1 MTNTPG
7 RTALFLGLVA
17 LACTATPDRVLAP
30 DRFVSDPN
38 ASFDRVDAAA
48 SGAQQRVTGHATIL
62 LPSFGNAEE
71 KYSSSAIRH
80 ADGTVSGQFELKS
93 AQDGGLRIHGD
104 VVCFTIV
111 GNTARIAGRVEQSNT
126 TLVPEGTYVIWTVID
141 NGEGAKDPPD
151 MTSDFFGP
159 FNAAVAAAHCAVGFN
174 LAPFLPVL
182 DGNLQ
187 VHE

>member
-1 MTNTPG
+1 MATTSG
-7 RTALFLGLVA
+7 RTALFLGLAV
-17 LACTATPDRVLAP
+17 LGCTATPDRVLGP
-30 DRFVSDPN
+30 DRLVSGPS

-48 SGAQQRVTGHATIL
+48 SGAQQRVTGHATIF
-62 LPSFGNAEE
+62 LPGFNAEE
-71 KYSSSAIRH
+71 KYSNSAIRH
-80 ADGTVSGQFELKS
+80 ADGSVSGQFELKS

-151 MTSDFFGP
+151 QTSDFFGP
-159 FNAAVAAAHCAVGFN
+159 FNEAVAAAHCAVGFN

-182 DGNLQ
+182 HGNLQ

>member
-1 MTNTPG
+1 MTTTSG
-7 RTALFLGLVA
+7 RAALFLGLAV
-17 LACTATPDRVLAP
+17 LGCTAAPDRVLAP
-30 DRFVSDPN
+30 DRLTNGPD
-38 ASFDRVDAAA
+38 ATFDRVDAAA

-62 LPSFGNAEE
+62 LPGFGNAEE
-71 KYSSSAIRH
+71 KYSNSAIRH
-80 ADGTVSGQFELKS
+80 ADGAVSGQFELKS

-126 TLVPEGTYVIWTVID
+126 TLVPEGSYVVWTVVD
-141 NGEGAKDPPD
+141 NGEGANDPPD
-151 MTSDFFGP
+151 TTSDFFGP
-159 FNAAVAAAHCAVGFN
+159 FSEAAAAAHCAVGFN

-187 VHE
+187 VHA